1 MKNRGF
7 GLVEVLVASA
17 ILALV
22 VGGSIALMRSSLR
35 RTVLAADRTVAMNL
49 AQEAIEAIRSAR
61 DTTYTDQINNLW
73 QVNIGGDN
81 PDLTSYKLE
90 LRRLSG
96 SSLGSLCLS
105 SASSIGSGCAYGLFP
120 GPENISLNN
129 TEFEREIFIEV
140 PSGYTSNAGINI
152 NGSQVS
158 DSQVIRKVTVK
169 VRWGDL
175 NNPSPLEQV
184 EAITYL
190 TDWRGGV

>member
-90 LRRLSG
+90 FGR
-96 SSLGSLCLS
+96 
-105 SASSIGSGCAYGLFP
+105 AH
-120 GPENISLNN
+120 
-129 TEFEREIFIEV
+129 V
-140 PSGYTSNAGINI
+140 
-152 NGSQVS
+152 
-158 DSQVIRKVTVK
+158 
-169 VRWGDL
+169 
-175 NNPSPLEQV
+175 
-184 EAITYL
+184 
-190 TDWRGGV
+190 